1 MAAIMTKTPAGEDI
15 VILSRDEYDD
25 LVSAKEDS
33 TDAARARELIGRVD
47 NGTETML
54 SPAQLEEFLA
64 APTPMAFWRK
74 TRGYTQAFVA
84 AQAGIGQGYLSE
96 LEAGKKSGDVAV
108 LRKIAT
114 ALHVSLDDLVPEE

>member
-15 VILSRDEYDD
+15 VILSRAEYDD

-33 TDAARARELIGRVD
+33 IDAAHALELIGRLD

-74 TRGYTQAFVA
+74 TRGYTQDFVA
-84 AQAGIGQGYLSE
+84 SHVGIGQGYLSE
-96 LEAGKKSGDVAV
+96 LESGKKSGDVTV

-114 ALHVSLDDLVPEE
+114 VLRVSLDELVPTE